1 MTMNFANRSPDYP
14 RQILALT
21 SLRFFAAYWVVLHHL
36 DDALRPNIDAYSG
49 LLRKGY
55 LAVDVFFI
63 LSGFILCHVYW
74 KDGLSGRLDYWNFL
88 SKRLARIYPMHIV
101 TMALM
106 GLLVAIGVATGVP
119 VDATADL
126 GNVMANLLL
135 IHAWGTTPGLSWNAV
150 SWSISAEWF
159 AYLTFPVALAI
170 SLRYRTRP
178 AILVAL
184 TAAGLVLLV
193 FLVRR
198 IGGTGLFHL
207 QADYAMLRIA
217 PEFMLGCALYGLGR
231 RFSLGAQTTTV
242 GVAAVTAAIVVG
254 AHVSAPDTAL
264 VLGGAALVFLMAET
278 SRNGSLAWLA
288 SPRLVYLGEISY
300 STYMIHGVVQVAY
313 FAVAARLGGWP
324 AAAMPPMLVLPAIL
338 LVHLGSVASYGWAE
352 RPGRFRLHAVLRQEN
367 LFRAAP
373 AEPAHPTQPLPAA
386 TAPGVSLASP

>member
-1 MTMNFANRSPDYP
+1 MNSEVRLLDYP
-14 RQILALT
+14 GQIRGLT

-55 LAVDVFFI
+55 LAVDLFFI

-88 SKRLARIYPMHIV
+88 SKRLARLYPMHIV

-106 GLLVAIGVATGVP
+106 GLLVAIGVAAGVP
-119 VDATADL
+119 VDATAHG
-126 GNVMANLLL
+126 GNVVPNLLL

-159 AYLTFPVALAI
+159 AYLTFPVVLAL
-170 SLRYRTRP
+170 SLRWRDRP
-178 AILVAL
+178 IVLVAL
-184 TAAGLVLLV
+184 AAICLVLLV

-217 PEFMLGCALYGLGR
+217 PEFVLGCALYGLGR
-231 RFSLGAQTTTV
+231 RFALDARTTTV
-242 GVAAVTAAIVVG
+242 ATLLVAAGIVLG

-264 VLGGAALVFLMAET
+264 VLGGAALVFLLAET
-278 SRNGSLAWLA
+278 SRNGSLSWLA

-313 FAVAARLGGWP
+313 FATAAALGGWP
-324 AAAMPPMLVLPAIL
+324 AAAMPPLLVLPVIL
-338 LVHLGSVASYGWAE
+338 LVHLGSVASYAWIE
-352 RPGRFRLHAVLRQEN
+352 RPGRFWLHAALRREN
-367 LFRAAP
+367 LFRTGP
-373 AEPAHPTQPLPAA
+373 TEPARPAPPLPAA
-386 TAPGVSLASP
+386 AAPVVSLASP

>member
-1 MTMNFANRSPDYP
+1 MNLEVRRLDYP
-14 RQILALT
+14 RQILGLT

-88 SKRLARIYPMHIV
+88 SKRLARIYPMHII

-106 GLLVAIGVATGVP
+106 GLLVAIGVVTGIP
-119 VDATADL
+119 VDATAYV

-159 AYLTFPVALAI
+159 AYLTFPVALAVG
-170 SLRYRTRP
+170 LRFRARP
-178 AILVAL
+178 AVLVGL
-184 TAAGLVLLV
+184 AAMCLVLLV

-207 QADYAMLRIA
+207 QDEYAMLRIA
-217 PEFMLGCALYGLGR
+217 PEFVLGCALYGLGR
-231 RFSLGAQTTTV
+231 RFSLDARTTTV
-242 GVAAVTAAIVVG
+242 ASTLVAAAIVLG
-254 AHVSAPDTAL
+254 AHFSVPDTAL
-264 VLGGAALVFLMAET
+264 VLCGAALVFLLAET
-278 SRNGSLAWLA
+278 SRNGSLSWLA
-288 SPRLVYLGEISY
+288 SPRLVHLGEISY

-313 FAVAARLGGWP
+313 FATAARLGGWP
-324 AAAMPPMLVLPAIL
+324 AAAMPSLLVLPAIL
-338 LVHLGSVASYGWAE
+338 LVHLGSVASYAWIE
-352 RPGRFRLHAVLRQEN
+352 RPGRFRLHALLRREN
-367 LFRAAP
+367 LFRTGP
-373 AEPAHPTQPLPAA
+373 AEPARPAPPLPAA
-386 TAPGVSLASP
+386 TTPGVSLAGP